1 LRGGDY
7 SKHQRIAALSG
18 RNLWRRAL
26 GLLPVQGFHFGRPL
40 LVLQS
45 DDWGRV
51 GVRDQEGWEQ
61 IRAAEVD
68 LGERPY
74 DFYTL
79 ETADD
84 VDALQ
89 RTLERHRDST
99 GRPAC
104 MGMNFIQA
112 NLDFGRMKA
121 DGFRHIELLAL
132 SDGLPEGWERP
143 GLFEAYRD
151 GIAAGV
157 FHPGLHGTTH
167 FCRSAV
173 ELWVHDEGERGDLV
187 RKLWRAGTPYIYW
200 RMPWIGYEYW
210 NPEGSGDRFL
220 SAEEQ
225 STLIGQATGMF
236 SKMLGALPHS
246 ACAPG
251 YRANENTSRAWA
263 QFGISV
269 AQNGPG
275 EYIPAHFV
283 TPHVVPPH
291 FDGNQILQLYR
302 NIEFEPATNPET
314 SVDDCVRR
322 AGECFRRGIP
332 AIVSMHSINFH
343 SSLKDFRSGTLAL
356 LDQFLGAIE
365 RQYPE
370 LLYVHDR
377 EVFQLVQYGLVE
389 TEQAAVRVKVTGT
402 KFKRGALA
410 RGAEA

>member
-1 LRGGDY
+1 MSR
-7 SKHQRIAALSG
+7 

-26 GLLPVQGFHFGRPL
+26 SLFPVQGFHFDRPL
-40 LVLQS
+40 LVMQS

-51 GVRDQEGWEQ
+51 GVRDQDGWEQ
-61 IRAAEVD
+61 IRAAGID

-74 DFYTL
+74 DVYTL
-79 ETADD
+79 ETAED
-84 VDALQ
+84 VAALQ

-99 GRPAC
+99 GRAAC

-112 NLDFGRMKA
+112 NLDFGRMRA
-121 DGFRHIELLAL
+121 DEFRRIELLAL
-132 SDGLPEGWERP
+132 SEGLPEGWERP

-151 GIAAGV
+151 GVAVGV
-157 FHPGLHGTTH
+157 FHPALHGTTH

-173 ELWVHDEGERGDLV
+173 EPYVHDEGERGDLLG
-187 RKLWRAGTPYIYW
+187 KLWRAGTPYIYW
-200 RMPWIGYEYW
+200 RMPWVGYEYW

-236 SKMLGALPHS
+236 SKMFGGLPHS

-251 YRANENTSRAWA
+251 YRANENTARAWA

-275 EYIPAHFV
+275 GEY
-283 TPHVVPPH
+283 TPPHIVPRH

-302 NIEFEPATNPET
+302 NVEFEPATNPET

-332 AIVSMHSINFH
+332 AIMSVHSINFH
-343 SSLKDFRSGTLAL
+343 SSLRDFRSGTLAL
-356 LDQFLGAIE
+356 LDRFLGAIE
-365 RQYPE
+365 MQYPD
-370 LLYVHDR
+370 LLYVHDH
-377 EVFQLVQYGLVE
+377 ELFQLVQNGFVQ
-389 TEQAAVRVKVTGT
+389 TKSAKVRVKVTGT
-402 KFKRGALA
+402 KFRRGALA